1 MCLVLLG
8 YRSSVVAIGSELR
21 LYLHWSRMHW
31 NSQPLALLCMLSL
44 EPTELYFCL
53 LAKDRYE
60 LGAYDALLVARA
72 ASSSSSEEDGVALHI
87 APAPVTRLVN
97 R

>member
-1 MCLVLLG
+1 
-8 YRSSVVAIGSELR
+8 
-21 LYLHWSRMHW
+21 
-31 NSQPLALLCMLSL
+31 MLSL

-53 LAKDRYE
+53 FAKDRYGLE
-60 LGAYDALLVARA
+60 VCDVLFWARA

-87 APAPVTRLVN
+87 APAPVTRFVN